1 MPSPLVLAPI
11 ALALLAE
18 AAWTAVLAGLLQ
30 AFALRG
36 PTLGIP
42 GTLLACVAGL
52 AAARWLEP
60 RAGDRWPILA
70 AALTIGIATVG
81 WLASPEVRA
90 ILGERGIDAI
100 GAAIIANLGGFVAGV
115 AFLRGVPYAR
125 LPPDPRPIGTALAV
139 GTPGI
144 ALAAIVGGMV
154 GDPSRSAFLDQTTGE
169 VVVFLV
175 AGIASLTLSRLTLV
189 GAGAGGGSV
198 DWRRNPAW
206 LGLAALLLAAIAVT
220 AFATSSVAG
229 PAIVTVLGAAI
240 PSLLVLGFVV
250 GFDRRSLRIVAICA
264 AIALFI
270 AQLLKVLGA
279 RPRDLQA
286 PPTPSLAP
294 PAAPTV
300 TTPMTLVLVAIA
312 VALAVV
318 AVIVLITLWMRRP
331 RVEADVQD
339 EDRWIDHGDETDQ
352 ERLARRR
359 RGARLGRRRPGDAVA
374 AYRELLEDLAPR
386 PGVRR
391 EDGETPAEHAGRLR
405 DAGAGALGLDLLA
418 ADYGLVRF
426 GGVRLS
432 DAEERR
438 AVRRASI
445 LRRLLVGQGRTAA
458 TGGSGPGAAAKPGED
473 GALGDGPGARSRFR
487 VG

>member
-1 MPSPLVLAPI
+1 M
-11 ALALLAE
+11 
-18 AAWTAVLAGLLQ
+18 
-30 AFALRG
+30 
-36 PTLGIP
+36 
-42 GTLLACVAGL
+42 
-52 AAARWLEP
+52 
-60 RAGDRWPILA
+60 
-70 AALTIGIATVG
+70 
-81 WLASPEVRA
+81 
-90 ILGERGIDAI
+90 
-100 GAAIIANLGGFVAGV
+100 
-115 AFLRGVPYAR
+115 
-125 LPPDPRPIGTALAV
+125 
-139 GTPGI
+139 
-144 ALAAIVGGMV
+144 
-154 GDPSRSAFLDQTTGE
+154 
-169 VVVFLV
+169 
-175 AGIASLTLSRLTLV
+175 
-189 GAGAGGGSV
+189 
-198 DWRRNPAW
+198 
-206 LGLAALLLAAIAVT
+206 
-220 AFATSSVAG
+220 
-229 PAIVTVLGAAI
+229 
-240 PSLLVLGFVV
+240 LGFFV
-250 GFDRRSLRIVAICA
+250 GFDRRSIRIVAICA

-286 PPTPSLAP
+286 PPTPALAP

-331 RVEADVQD
+331 RVDEDVED
-339 EDRWIDHGDETDQ
+339 EDRWIDHGDETDR

-359 RGARLGRRRPGDAVA
+359 RGARLGRRRPADAVA

-445 LRRLLVGQGRTAA
+445 LRRLLVGQRLASTSA
-458 TGGSGPGAAAKPGED
+458 GSGPGAAAKPGED
-473 GALGDGPGARSRFR
+473 AAPRGRPGARSRFR

>member
-11 ALALLAE
+11 ALAILAE
-18 AAWTAVLAGLLQ
+18 AAWTAVLAGMLQ

-42 GTLLACVAGL
+42 GTLVACLAGL
-52 AAARWLEP
+52 AAAKWLEP
-60 RAGDRWPILA
+60 RAGDRWPALA
-70 AALTIGIATVG
+70 AALTIGIAIVG
-81 WLASPEVRA
+81 WLASPEVRS

-100 GAAIIANLGGFVAGV
+100 GAAIIANIGGFVAGI

-125 LPPDPRPIGTALAV
+125 LPPDPRPIGRRSASA
-139 GTPGI
+139 TPGI

-154 GDPSRSAFLDQTTGE
+154 GDPYRAAFLSDTTGE

-175 AGIASLTLSRLTLV
+175 AGIAALTLSRLTMV
-189 GAGAGGGSV
+189 GSGAGAGSV

-206 LGLAALLLAAIAVT
+206 LGLAAFLLASIAVT
-220 AFATSSVAG
+220 AFATSAVAG
-229 PAIVTVLGAAI
+229 PVIVTVLGVMI
-240 PSLLVLGFVV
+240 PSLLILGFVI
-250 GFDRRSLRIVAICA
+250 GFDRRSLRIVAICV

-270 AQLLKVLGA
+270 AQLAKLLGA
-279 RPRDLQA
+279 QPRDLTA
-286 PPTPSLAP
+286 PPAPLAP
-294 PAAPTV
+294 PAAPDV
-300 TTPMTLVLVAIA
+300 PAPMTLVLVAIA
-312 VALAVV
+312 VALAIV
-318 AVIVLITLWMRRP
+318 AVIVLITLWMLRP
-331 RVEADVQD
+331 RVDADVED
-339 EDRWIDHGDETDQ
+339 EDRWIDHGDQTDR

-359 RGARLGRRRPGDAVA
+359 RGSRLGRRRPADAVA
-374 AYRELLEDLAPR
+374 AYRALLEDLAPR

-391 EDGETPAEHAGRLR
+391 DDGETPAEHAGRLR
-405 DAGAGALGLDLLA
+405 DAGTGALALDLLA

-426 GGVRLS
+426 GDVRLS

-445 LRRLLVGQGRTAA
+445 LRRLLVGQRQDSKGAGA
-458 TGGSGPGAAAKPGED
+458 GPGAAAKPGED
-473 GALGDGPGARSRFR
+473 AALGDGPGARSRFR

>member
-1 MPSPLVLAPI
+1 MPA
-11 ALALLAE
+11 
-18 AAWTAVLAGLLQ
+18 TTG
-30 AFALRG
+30 R
-36 PTLGIP
+36 
-42 GTLLACVAGL
+42 
-52 AAARWLEP
+52 
-60 RAGDRWPILA
+60 RWPPRSRS
-70 AALTIGIATVG
+70 GSPRSG

-154 GDPSRSAFLDQTTGE
+154 GEPWRSAFLDQTTGE

-189 GAGAGGGSV
+189 GSGSGAGSV

-206 LGLAALLLAAIAVT
+206 LGLAALLLAGIAVT
-220 AFATSSVAG
+220 AFATSAVAG
-229 PAIVTVLGAAI
+229 PLIVTALGVAI
-240 PSLLVLGFVV
+240 PSLLVLGFFV
-250 GFDRRSLRIVAICA
+250 GFDRRSIRIVAICA

-279 RPRDLQA
+279 RPRR
-286 PPTPSLAP
+286 PPGAADAVARAADRADRDHADDAGAGRDRRRARGRRGHRADHPVDAAAAGRRGRRGRGSLDRPRRRDRPGAAR
-294 PAAPTV
+294 PAAAR
-300 TTPMTLVLVAIA
+300 VA
-312 VALAVV
+312 
-318 AVIVLITLWMRRP
+318 P
-331 RVEADVQD
+331 
-339 EDRWIDHGDETDQ
+339 
-352 ERLARRR
+352 
-359 RGARLGRRRPGDAVA
+359 GRRRPADAVA

-391 EDGETPAEHAGRLR
+391 EDGETPAEHASRLR

-445 LRRLLVGQGRTAA
+445 LRRLLVGQRLASTSA
-458 TGGSGPGAAAKPGED
+458 GSGPGAAARPGED
-473 GALGDGPGARSRFR
+473 AAPGDGPGARSRFR